1 MSNPKIFPKTFMVT
15 IPVAVSV
22 DAANAIDANRRARL
36 ELQKLLNK
44 DESVYPIISQFLMG
58 DSTIQELSTKE
69 FLDTF
74 MPVTTLAHTGGPT
87 IDELSK
93 LSSFDLCKKAESL
106 SDSEL
111 EKLRDEAMQMGI
123 AVESYETYK
132 GSCRDPKYN
141 PLTDKCFAANCDN
154 GAEYEGGDARYYCGM
169 CEKHAAIRYH
179 YVGDLLSKVQDAK
192 KAIPSVHMMKPHH
205 SEGTNNA

>member
-1 MSNPKIFPKTFMVT
+1 MSTDNPHNECYMVT
-15 IPVAVSV
+15 IPVSVLV
-22 DAANAIDANRRARL
+22 DAKDVSQASNTART
-36 ELQKLLNK
+36 ELRKRL
-44 DESVYPIISQFLMG
+44 DSSDSVWPVVSKFEMG
-58 DSTIQELSTKE
+58 DSAVQKVDL
-69 FLDTF
+69 
-74 MPVTTLAHTGGPT
+74 TTAMAYLGAVSRCPT

-93 LSSFDLCKKAESL
+93 LSSFDLCNKAESL

-111 EKLRDEAMQMGI
+111 AKLRDEAMQMGI

-141 PLTDKCFAANCDN
+141 PLTDKCFAADCDA

-179 YVGDLLSKVQDAK
+179 YVGDLLSKVRDAK

>member
-1 MSNPKIFPKTFMVT
+1 MSTDNSKNECFAVT
-15 IPVAVSV
+15 IPVTILV
-22 DAANAIDANRRARL
+22 DAPSESKASYHVRT
-36 ELQKLLNK
+36 ELQKMINAQQVVWPFNCRFK
-44 DESVYPIISQFLMG
+44 MG
-58 DSTIQELSTKE
+58 DSTIQKFDLSTA
-69 FLDTF
+69 
-74 MPVTTLAHTGGPT
+74 LAHLGAVSSCPT

-111 EKLRDEAMQMGI
+111 AKLRDEAMQMGI
-123 AVESYETYK
+123 DVESYETYK

-141 PLTDKCFAANCDN
+141 PLTDKCFAADCDN

-179 YVGDLLSKVQDAK
+179 YVGDLLSKVRDAK
-192 KAIPSVHMMKPHH
+192 KAIPSVHMLKPKKV
-205 SEGTNNA
+205 

>member
-1 MSNPKIFPKTFMVT
+1 MSTDNSKNECFAVT
-15 IPVAVSV
+15 IPVTILV
-22 DAANAIDANRRARL
+22 DAPSVSKASYRVRT
-36 ELQKLLNK
+36 ELQKLINAQQVVWPFNCRFK
-44 DESVYPIISQFLMG
+44 MG
-58 DSTIQELSTKE
+58 DSTIQKLVSWTPPHIG
-69 FLDTF
+69 T
-74 MPVTTLAHTGGPT
+74 VSSCPT

-93 LSSFDLCKKAESL
+93 LSSFDLCKKAKSL

-111 EKLRDEAMQMGI
+111 AKLRDEAMQMGI
-123 AVESYETYK
+123 DVVSYETYK

-141 PLTDKCFAANCDN
+141 PLTDKCFAADCDN

-179 YVGDLLSKVQDAK
+179 YVGDLLSKVRDAK